1 MSFRTI
7 EYATNTYEKYFYKFR
22 INQITFIYGE
32 REKERPNFYGMFR
45 QNLPNS
51 AALTA
56 ILKMKLPQCNAIGL
70 RTPPALNASF
80 HRFLNMHNF
89 SIRCYLIA
97 REYELIFECLWLF
110 FSGSNPPSLLR
121 ERKKNTVIM

>member
-7 EYATNTYEKYFYKFR
+7 EYATNTYEKYFYKLR

-51 AALTA
+51 ATLTA